1 MDTDQNVANE
11 AFEQEQA
18 HLSETY
24 AKLLDIEAET
34 ADRIAEIRRQATKD
48 MGDMRDELALDFSS
62 DDMAMETLAEY
73 QSMNGIIEGYNR
85 AMEVSMDRYKKVKQL
100 IPRAYFAKVQ
110 LQFKAGAA
118 PRDIYLGTA
127 GMTDDDRRHFIVDWR
142 SPVAETYYN
151 QEIGP
156 TSYRVDDRVIHADL
170 KVRRQFDI
178 DHDKLRACFDTTVAI
193 EDPLLLSKLSER
205 HSEKLQAITATIQRE
220 QNKVI
225 RHDDVDV
232 LPVNGIAGSGKTS
245 VLLQRIAYLFYRY
258 REDLVPSQVHLF
270 TPNPVFG
277 KYIDSVLPDMG
288 ESNPQITTWNE
299 FFDQRGLTGRGMVV
313 DVPAQNLH
321 ALEEAVKGLA
331 LVDGDFNDIALDG
344 RVILKASQVRG
355 VVSRFSRETAGP
367 RLAALV
373 NEEPYERFE
382 SKLKL
387 LAGSDEIPD
396 IADTL
401 PVTEQI
407 ALFDQQISTES
418 EEDLK
423 KWSRR
428 YVEVKWGSAVSQ
440 IDDFSWLNVTRVG
453 ARITG
458 RTDLSALEWMCLRLL
473 LTGDSDRDA
482 RFVMIDEVQDY
493 TLSQLMVLSRYFSRA
508 HFLLLG
514 DQHQAIK
521 PGTATFEQIHEL
533 FARDHG
539 VVDECRLMTSYRST
553 PEITELFCGLL
564 DKDERV
570 QTSSVQREG
579 QVPTIKACE
588 TRDKWEK
595 ALLEE
600 VRTGAGEGGLTA
612 VVAID
617 RQTAKRIS
625 KLLGDEAVL
634 VKGDMQLQGSGVVVL
649 DLPLAKGLEFDRVI
663 IPDATPAAYN
673 DDALSKRRLYT
684 AISRATQRVTIL
696 SEGPLTSLLS

>member
-1 MDTDQNVANE
+1 
-11 AFEQEQA
+11 
-18 HLSETY
+18 
-24 AKLLDIEAET
+24 
-34 ADRIAEIRRQATKD
+34 
-48 MGDMRDELALDFSS
+48 MRDELALDFSS

-232 LPVNGIAGSGKTS
+232 LLVNGIAGSGKTS

-258 REDLVPSQVHLF
+258 REDLIPSQVHLF

-277 KYIDSVLPDMG
+277 KYI
-288 ESNPQITTWNE
+288 
-299 FFDQRGLTGRGMVV
+299 
-313 DVPAQNLH
+313 
-321 ALEEAVKGLA
+321 
-331 LVDGDFNDIALDG
+331 
-344 RVILKASQVRG
+344 
-355 VVSRFSRETAGP
+355 
-367 RLAALV
+367 
-373 NEEPYERFE
+373 
-382 SKLKL
+382 
-387 LAGSDEIPD
+387 AGSDEILD
-396 IADTL
+396 IVDTL

-458 RTDLSALEWMCLRLL
+458 RTDLSALEWMYLRLL

-564 DKDERV
+564 EKDERV

-600 VRTGAGEGGLTA
+600 VRTGAGDGGLTA

>member
-1 MDTDQNVANE
+1 M
-11 AFEQEQA
+11 
-18 HLSETY
+18 
-24 AKLLDIEAET
+24 
-34 ADRIAEIRRQATKD
+34 
-48 MGDMRDELALDFSS
+48 
-62 DDMAMETLAEY
+62 
-73 QSMNGIIEGYNR
+73 
-85 AMEVSMDRYKKVKQL
+85 
-100 IPRAYFAKVQ
+100 
-110 LQFKAGAA
+110 
-118 PRDIYLGTA
+118 
-127 GMTDDDRRHFIVDWR
+127 
-142 SPVAETYYN
+142 
-151 QEIGP
+151 
-156 TSYRVDDRVIHADL
+156 
-170 KVRRQFDI
+170 
-178 DHDKLRACFDTTVAI
+178 AI

-232 LPVNGIAGSGKTS
+232 LLVNGIAGSGKTS

-277 KYIDSVLPDMG
+277 KYI
-288 ESNPQITTWNE
+288 
-299 FFDQRGLTGRGMVV
+299 
-313 DVPAQNLH
+313 
-321 ALEEAVKGLA
+321 
-331 LVDGDFNDIALDG
+331 
-344 RVILKASQVRG
+344 
-355 VVSRFSRETAGP
+355 
-367 RLAALV
+367 
-373 NEEPYERFE
+373 
-382 SKLKL
+382 
-387 LAGSDEIPD
+387 AGSDEILD
-396 IADTL
+396 IVDTL

-458 RTDLSALEWMCLRLL
+458 RTDLSALEWMYLRLL

-570 QTSSVQREG
+570 QT
-579 QVPTIKACE
+579 
-588 TRDKWEK
+588 
-595 ALLEE
+595 
-600 VRTGAGEGGLTA
+600 
-612 VVAID
+612 
-617 RQTAKRIS
+617 
-625 KLLGDEAVL
+625 
-634 VKGDMQLQGSGVVVL
+634 
-649 DLPLAKGLEFDRVI
+649 
-663 IPDATPAAYN
+663 
-673 DDALSKRRLYT
+673 
-684 AISRATQRVTIL
+684 
-696 SEGPLTSLLS
+696 

>member
-48 MGDMRDELALDFSS
+48 MSDMRDELALDFSS

-100 IPRAYFAKVQ
+100 IPRA
-110 LQFKAGAA
+110 
-118 PRDIYLGTA
+118 
-127 GMTDDDRRHFIVDWR
+127 
-142 SPVAETYYN
+142 
-151 QEIGP
+151 
-156 TSYRVDDRVIHADL
+156 
-170 KVRRQFDI
+170 
-178 DHDKLRACFDTTVAI
+178 CFDTTVAI

-232 LPVNGIAGSGKTS
+232 LLVNGIAGSGKTS

-373 NEEPYERFE
+373 NEELYERFE

-387 LAGSDEIPD
+387 LAGSDEILD
-396 IADTL
+396 IVDTL

-458 RTDLSALEWMCLRLL
+458 RTDLSALEWMYLRLL

-588 TRDKWEK
+588 TRDKWEE

-600 VRTGAGEGGLTA
+600 VRTGAGDGGRCDRSA
-612 VVAID
+612 NRQAHFQVV
-617 RQTAKRIS
+617 
-625 KLLGDEAVL
+625 
-634 VKGDMQLQGSGVVVL
+634 
-649 DLPLAKGLEFDRVI
+649 
-663 IPDATPAAYN
+663 
-673 DDALSKRRLYT
+673 RR
-684 AISRATQRVTIL
+684 
-696 SEGPLTSLLS
+696 

>member
-1 MDTDQNVANE
+1 
-11 AFEQEQA
+11 
-18 HLSETY
+18 
-24 AKLLDIEAET
+24 
-34 ADRIAEIRRQATKD
+34 
-48 MGDMRDELALDFSS
+48 
-62 DDMAMETLAEY
+62 MA
-73 QSMNGIIEGYNR
+73 
-85 AMEVSMDRYKKVKQL
+85 
-100 IPRAYFAKVQ
+100 
-110 LQFKAGAA
+110 
-118 PRDIYLGTA
+118 
-127 GMTDDDRRHFIVDWR
+127 
-142 SPVAETYYN
+142 
-151 QEIGP
+151 
-156 TSYRVDDRVIHADL
+156 
-170 KVRRQFDI
+170 
-178 DHDKLRACFDTTVAI
+178 
-193 EDPLLLSKLSER
+193 
-205 HSEKLQAITATIQRE
+205 
-220 QNKVI
+220 
-225 RHDDVDV
+225 
-232 LPVNGIAGSGKTS
+232 
-245 VLLQRIAYLFYRY
+245 
-258 REDLVPSQVHLF
+258 
-270 TPNPVFG
+270 
-277 KYIDSVLPDMG
+277 
-288 ESNPQITTWNE
+288 
-299 FFDQRGLTGRGMVV
+299 V

-373 NEEPYERFE
+373 NEELYERFE
-382 SKLKL
+382 SKLKS
-387 LAGSDEIPD
+387 LAGSDEILD
-396 IADTL
+396 IVDTL

-458 RTDLSALEWMCLRLL
+458 RTDLSALEWMYLRLL

-493 TLSQLMVLSRYFSRA
+493 ALSQLMVLSRYFSRA

-579 QVPTIKACE
+579 QVPSIKACE

-663 IPDATPAAYN
+663 IPDATPAAYS

>member
-1 MDTDQNVANE
+1 
-11 AFEQEQA
+11 
-18 HLSETY
+18 
-24 AKLLDIEAET
+24 
-34 ADRIAEIRRQATKD
+34 
-48 MGDMRDELALDFSS
+48 MRDELALDFSS

-232 LPVNGIAGSGKTS
+232 LLVNGIAGSGKTS

-277 KYIDSVLPDMG
+277 KYI
-288 ESNPQITTWNE
+288 
-299 FFDQRGLTGRGMVV
+299 
-313 DVPAQNLH
+313 
-321 ALEEAVKGLA
+321 
-331 LVDGDFNDIALDG
+331 
-344 RVILKASQVRG
+344 
-355 VVSRFSRETAGP
+355 
-367 RLAALV
+367 
-373 NEEPYERFE
+373 
-382 SKLKL
+382 
-387 LAGSDEIPD
+387 AGSDEILD
-396 IADTL
+396 IVDTL

-453 ARITG
+453 ARITD
-458 RTDLSALEWMCLRLL
+458 RTDLSALEWMYLRLL

-493 TLSQLMVLSRYFSRA
+493 TLSQLMVLSRYFSRD

-600 VRTGAGEGGLTA
+600 VRTGAGDGGLTA

-663 IPDATPAAYN
+663 IPDATPSAYN

>member
-1 MDTDQNVANE
+1 M
-11 AFEQEQA
+11 
-18 HLSETY
+18 Y
-24 AKLLDIEAET
+24 
-34 ADRIAEIRRQATKD
+34 
-48 MGDMRDELALDFSS
+48 
-62 DDMAMETLAEY
+62 
-73 QSMNGIIEGYNR
+73 
-85 AMEVSMDRYKKVKQL
+85 
-100 IPRAYFAKVQ
+100 
-110 LQFKAGAA
+110 
-118 PRDIYLGTA
+118 
-127 GMTDDDRRHFIVDWR
+127 
-142 SPVAETYYN
+142 
-151 QEIGP
+151 
-156 TSYRVDDRVIHADL
+156 
-170 KVRRQFDI
+170 
-178 DHDKLRACFDTTVAI
+178 
-193 EDPLLLSKLSER
+193 
-205 HSEKLQAITATIQRE
+205 
-220 QNKVI
+220 
-225 RHDDVDV
+225 
-232 LPVNGIAGSGKTS
+232 
-245 VLLQRIAYLFYRY
+245 
-258 REDLVPSQVHLF
+258 
-270 TPNPVFG
+270 
-277 KYIDSVLPDMG
+277 
-288 ESNPQITTWNE
+288 
-299 FFDQRGLTGRGMVV
+299 
-313 DVPAQNLH
+313 
-321 ALEEAVKGLA
+321 
-331 LVDGDFNDIALDG
+331 
-344 RVILKASQVRG
+344 
-355 VVSRFSRETAGP
+355 
-367 RLAALV
+367 
-373 NEEPYERFE
+373 
-382 SKLKL
+382 
-387 LAGSDEIPD
+387 
-396 IADTL
+396 
-401 PVTEQI
+401 
-407 ALFDQQISTES
+407 
-418 EEDLK
+418 
-423 KWSRR
+423 
-428 YVEVKWGSAVSQ
+428 
-440 IDDFSWLNVTRVG
+440 
-453 ARITG
+453 
-458 RTDLSALEWMCLRLL
+458 LRLL

-663 IPDATPAAYN
+663 IPDATSAAYS